1 MDGLFFPFFFFS
13 FSILGLRWHLSC
25 PQKLIQFLCN
35 KAVIS
40 YAIKTCWCMSK
51 LIIWLAIN
59 RAINELQ
66 LIVSSYILILQLP
79 NESSRLSGEETR
91 LRKTHFTVRETKFP
105 HLTLVSPPAVLKTF
119 SSTMTRLSWGVRTIW
134 AATGSQ
140 TWLSSMCKAPVSRAG
155 FLYSEPDRVPCS
167 MLAATLQYYLD
178 TNLTVEIPQGQPN
191 SSVQICW
198 GHQSLSSIDSPAL
211 WMW

>member
-1 MDGLFFPFFFFS
+1 MLIPSFLDCFPRKFCCWATHRSGWAFFSFFFFS

-25 PQKLIQFLCN
+25 PQKLIWFLYN

-59 RAINELQ
+59 RAINEPQ
-66 LIVSSYILILQLP
+66 LLVSSYILILQLP

-91 LRKTHFTVRETKFP
+91 LRKTHFTARETKFL
-105 HLTLVSPPAVLKTF
+105 HLTLMSPHAAFKTF
-119 SSTMTRLSWGVRTIW
+119 SSTMTRLNWGGRIIC

-140 TWLSSMCKAPVSRAG
+140 TWLSSMCKAPVSRTG
-155 FLYSEPDRVPCS
+155 FL
-167 MLAATLQYYLD
+167 
-178 TNLTVEIPQGQPN
+178 
-191 SSVQICW
+191 
-198 GHQSLSSIDSPAL
+198 
-211 WMW
+211 